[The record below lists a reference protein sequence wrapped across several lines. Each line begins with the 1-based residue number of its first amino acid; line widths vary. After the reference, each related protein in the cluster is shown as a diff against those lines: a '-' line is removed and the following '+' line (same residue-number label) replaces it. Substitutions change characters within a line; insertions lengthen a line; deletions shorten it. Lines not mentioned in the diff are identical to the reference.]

1 MECWV
6 FEVHNSGCS
15 PPSPPPFPLSL
26 CRCYPNSPLRFQG
39 AVPQQPAQPTTLQ
52 DLVKGSLNE
61 GEAASSRATMG
72 QQQEEEEVD
81 EGKEEERQQEGKI
94 VQGAEEQEEGEDVEE
109 KDEEGVA
116 VDEKLVP
123 DSRETGEQ
131 HLAAGIDSTA
141 GSGISNSHSVIAAG
155 KGIRS
160 GGQSISG
167 AFTQA
172 GRTFQG
178 MTLLGGVSMLLLF
191 AMLTRRM
198 RGGTSRQGRFL
209 LQRRSLVPR
218 WWAGRVRV
226 A

>member
-1 MECWV
+1 
-6 FEVHNSGCS
+6 
-15 PPSPPPFPLSL
+15 
-26 CRCYPNSPLRFQG
+26 
-39 AVPQQPAQPTTLQ
+39 
-52 DLVKGSLNE
+52 
-61 GEAASSRATMG
+61 MG
-72 QQQEEEEVD
+72 QQREKEEGEGKEEEGEGKEGEEEE
-81 EGKEEERQQEGKI
+81 EEEERQQEGKI

-109 KDEEGVA
+109 KDDEGVA

-123 DSRETGEQ
+123 NSRESGEQ
-131 HLAAGIDSTA
+131 HSAGGTDSTA
-141 GSGISNSHSVIAAG
+141 GSGTSNSHSIIAAG
-155 KGIRS
+155 KGIHS
-160 GGQSISG
+160 GGLSISG

-198 RGGTSRQGRFL
+198 RGATSRQGRFL